1 MFKIRLLTVQAVN
14 TVNTVIIDVVKRRDE
29 GGQEEGC
36 QHEAGRQPS
45 ASNHGCGG
53 RGLWAGQL
61 GCRRGLGRSGG
72 AAEAEAKVEAA
83 TEKRKI
89 K

>member
-1 MFKIRLLTVQAVN
+1 MPEKRPNGLTMNTEFKKACEWSPTLTAQAVN

-45 ASNHGCGG
+45 ASNHGGWG
-53 RGLWAGQL
+53 RGLWAG
-61 GCRRGLGRSGG
+61 
-72 AAEAEAKVEAA
+72 
-83 TEKRKI
+83 
-89 K
+89 

>member
-1 MFKIRLLTVQAVN
+1 MFEIRFLTVQVVN

-45 ASNHGCGG
+45 ASNHGGG
-53 RGLWAGQL
+53 
-61 GCRRGLGRSGG
+61 S
-72 AAEAEAKVEAA
+72 
-83 TEKRKI
+83 
-89 K
+89 

>member
-1 MFKIRLLTVQAVN
+1 MDRALMFEIRLLTVQAVN

-45 ASNHGCGG
+45 ASNHGGGGGG
-53 RGLWAGQL
+53 RGLWAG
-61 GCRRGLGRSGG
+61 
-72 AAEAEAKVEAA
+72 
-83 TEKRKI
+83 
-89 K
+89 